1 MPSNIQLIQGWPNSS
16 SSFDIHKHTE
26 MSKDDP
32 ARDGDFNFDSNPN
45 SEFHVVEAHVL
56 QERRIGI
63 FGSISLIV
71 NKIIGAGIFSTPAT
85 IYSLSGSVGMALT
98 IWVVAGLISISGSLI
113 MMEFGSAIPRSGGIK
128 LYLERSFSPKLLQT
142 CVFLFY
148 CVFLQVSASNAIT
161 CSSYL
166 LLAGG
171 AESTTWKLRGVAI
184 ASVGFAVGIH
194 TVAPKMGRLLQDIL
208 SLVKLFILL
217 FIVCTGFAAL
227 AGHLKVPDPKNL
239 NVSTSFRGTSNSC
252 YGIGTAL
259 LSGTFSFQGYDNVNA
274 FAAVPKQE
282 FTSSNITIAAVLFR
296 NVFGN
301 SAATK
306 ALPSLVALSALGHL
320 LGIAFT
326 VPRVIQELAKDGITP
341 FPNLLMQN
349 RPFTTPIAALITHL
363 GVSILF
369 ICAPPAGDAFNFV
382 IGLSSYPY
390 VVLVTGVTIGLVKLR
405 LNKDEEWTAGFSTPW
420 IVVIFYL
427 LANIVSV
434 DPF

>member
-1 MPSNIQLIQGWPNSS
+1 MP
-16 SSFDIHKHTE
+16 
-26 MSKDDP
+26 KDDS
-32 ARDGDFNFDSNPN
+32 ARDGNFNFDSKPN
-45 SEFHVVEAHVL
+45 SELHVVEAHVL

-85 IYSLSGSVGMALT
+85 IYSLSGSVGMALI

-148 CVFLQVSASNAIT
+148 CVFLQVSAGNAIT

-171 AESTTWKLRGVAI
+171 TESTTWKLRGVAI
-184 ASVGFAVGIH
+184 ASVGFA
-194 TVAPKMGRLLQDIL
+194 
-208 SLVKLFILL
+208 
-217 FIVCTGFAAL
+217 
-227 AGHLKVPDPKNL
+227 
-239 NVSTSFRGTSNSC
+239 
-252 YGIGTAL
+252 
-259 LSGTFSFQGYDNVNA
+259 GYDNVNA

-341 FPNLLMQN
+341 FPTLLMQN

-405 LNKDEEWTAGFSTPW
+405 LNKNEEWTAEFSTPW
-420 IVVIFYL
+420 IVIIFYL

-434 DPF
+434 DPFESIL